1 MKEPSL
7 LSDLGSPFAVTRNT
21 QKRMWVSV
29 VFREVSSRMP
39 FCEVPQSP
47 VHRLPLGTRGENANM
62 AAFSV
67 QSLFAALIPQ
77 IEKEGHKALL
87 LSG

>member
-1 MKEPSL
+1 
-7 LSDLGSPFAVTRNT
+7 
-21 QKRMWVSV
+21 
-29 VFREVSSRMP
+29 MP